1 MKPTHLSASMPASPI
16 PCHPE
21 RSRRNPAEL
30 NLTSTP
36 RPFSTT
42 RPPLRHAPPHSA
54 SILHPQRP
62 TPHPSPKPYRTH
74 PARTPHSH
82 EALLTTATPV
92 SLNEAVLNE
101 AITGLTATPKTLA
114 PWLFYDERGSQL
126 FEDITDLPEYYLT
139 RTERALFRTH
149 ADDILREFLTP
160 GAPSTQAFRSPD
172 TFTIAEL
179 GAGSASKTGL
189 LLQAATRLQPEI
201 LYQPIDVS
209 ASALEAAESLAA
221 TIPGLHVHPQVANYV
236 TDPYT
241 LSHVAL
247 DPGAPSSG
255 TASSSPKLS
264 STDSANPT
272 HDDPTTRTRVLA
284 LYIGS
289 SIGNFSP
296 EEAQSILR
304 RLRSHLQPGD
314 ALLLG
319 ADLAPSAH
327 KPVATVL
334 SAYDDAV
341 GVTAAFNLNVL
352 ARLNRDLDADFN
364 LDRFVHRARWNANES
379 RIEMHL
385 ESLIPQTVHIAGQRI
400 SFAQFETIHTENSH
414 KFTDEALHHLL
425 TRSGF
430 TPTRTFHDPTRSFA
444 LTLAHTL

>member
-1 MKPTHLSASMPASPI
+1 
-16 PCHPE
+16 
-21 RSRRNPAEL
+21 
-30 NLTSTP
+30 
-36 RPFSTT
+36 
-42 RPPLRHAPPHSA
+42 
-54 SILHPQRP
+54 
-62 TPHPSPKPYRTH
+62 
-74 PARTPHSH
+74 
-82 EALLTTATPV
+82 LTTATPI
-92 SLNEAVLNE
+92 SLNEAVLSE
-101 AITGLTATPKTLA
+101 ALTGLNATPKTLA

-139 RTERALFRTH
+139 RTERALFAQH
-149 ADDILREFLTP
+149 SDDILREFLAP
-160 GAPSTQAFRSPD
+160 GASTSRAFSAADP
-172 TFTIAEL
+172 FTIAEL

-189 LLQAATRLQPEI
+189 ILQAATRLQPEI

-209 ASALEAAESLAA
+209 ASALEAAENLAA
-221 TIPGLHVHPQVANYV
+221 SIPGLHVQPQVANYV

-241 LSHVAL
+241 LSH
-247 DPGAPSSG
+247 PGAPSS
-255 TASSSPKLS
+255 TTVSSSSKVGG
-264 STDSANPT
+264 STHPADPT
-272 HDDPTTRTRVLA
+272 NDPTTRARILA

-296 EEAQSILR
+296 DEAQSILR

-319 ADLAPSAH
+319 VDLAPSAH
-327 KPVATVL
+327 KPVATIL
-334 SAYDDAV
+334 SAYDDVA

-364 LDRFVHRARWNANES
+364 LDTFAHRARWNANQS

-385 ESLIPQTVHIAGQRI
+385 ESLIPQTVHIAGHRI
-400 SFAQFETIHTENSH
+400 AFAQFETIHTENSH
-414 KFTDEALHHLL
+414 KFSDEALHHLL